1 MHRNFPALG
10 SNVFDVAIIGGGIT
24 GSCIARDA
32 ARRGLSVALV
42 EKRDFSCGTSAGSS
56 KLVHGGLRYLRSLE
70 LGLIRESLKERRVWE
85 KIAPHMVYPLQFLMP
100 IKSSVEKWIVGA
112 GLSVYDLLAYDR
124 NNLDDPDQQM
134 AAHRALTAEEAVA
147 LEPAVDSDRLAGALL
162 YYDCQMYSP
171 ERLGLECLIDAVAHG
186 AAVANYAE
194 AVSFAAN
201 GEGIQSVRVR
211 DALSGAEIELRA
223 RLFVNA
229 AGPWAD
235 RLLELVSG
243 GAASHKL
250 IRSKGIHIV
259 TRALTNGHALTVS
272 HKGGHFFVLP
282 WREHT
287 IIGTTDSVFT
297 GSPDE
302 LRVAGG
308 EIDTFLAF
316 VNEGLPS
323 LKLTRDNV
331 VYAYAGLR
339 PLVDDGAKSSYTAS
353 RRAEIVDHA
362 GEGGP
367 PNLVSAIGGK
377 WTTSRHIAEKCVD
390 RIAEKLGAAPKACD
404 TAEAALPGA
413 TGQFRLFVERM
424 MVKHRQFSPSI
435 VNNLARNYGAR
446 ADEALVPIKAEPA
459 LARCVSQRLPDI
471 AAQVAFAVRSEMA
484 MTLDDVMF
492 RRTGLGTLGPLE
504 PRAVADVAAIMGAEL
519 GWSEGER
526 QRQVAS
532 IGWRYDAL
540 ARAS

>member
-1 MHRNFPALG
+1 
-10 SNVFDVAIIGGGIT
+10 
-24 GSCIARDA
+24 
-32 ARRGLSVALV
+32 
-42 EKRDFSCGTSAGSS
+42 
-56 KLVHGGLRYLRSLE
+56 
-70 LGLIRESLKERRVWE
+70 
-85 KIAPHMVYPLQFLMP
+85 
-100 IKSSVEKWIVGA
+100 
-112 GLSVYDLLAYDR
+112 
-124 NNLDDPDQQM
+124 
-134 AAHRALTAEEAVA
+134 
-147 LEPAVDSDRLAGALL
+147 
-162 YYDCQMYSP
+162 
-171 ERLGLECLIDAVAHG
+171 
-186 AAVANYAE
+186 
-194 AVSFAAN
+194 
-201 GEGIQSVRVR
+201 VRVR
-211 DALSGAEIELRA
+211 DALSGDVAELRA

-308 EIDTFLAF
+308 EIDTFLAL

-323 LKLTRDNV
+323 LRLARDDV

-339 PLVDDGAKSSYTAS
+339 PLVDDGAKNSYTAS

-367 PNLVSAIGGK
+367 ANLLSAIGGK
-377 WTTSRHIAEKCVD
+377 WTTSRDIAEKCVNL
-390 RIAEKLGAAPKACD
+390 IAEKLGAALKPCD
-404 TAEAALPGA
+404 TADAALPGA
-413 TGQFRLFVERM
+413 TGQFRLFVERL

-435 VNNLARNYGAR
+435 VHNLARNYGAR
-446 ADEALVPIKAEPA
+446 VEEALTPIYATPA

-471 AAQVAFAVRSEMA
+471 AAQVVFAVRSEMA

-492 RRTGLGTLGPLE
+492 RRTGLGSLGPLE
-504 PRAVADVAAIMGAEL
+504 PRAVAEVAAIMGAEL
-519 GWSEGER
+519 GWSEDEK
-526 QRQVAS
+526 QRQIAS
-532 IGWRYDAL
+532 IGWRYEAL